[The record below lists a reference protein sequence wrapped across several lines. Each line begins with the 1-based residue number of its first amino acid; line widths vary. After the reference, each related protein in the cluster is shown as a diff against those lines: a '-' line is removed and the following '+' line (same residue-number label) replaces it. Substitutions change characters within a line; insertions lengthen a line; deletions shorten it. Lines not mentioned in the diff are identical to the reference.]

1 MRSLPGSDGA
11 RADQSDSIT
20 LGSHIYV
27 PARDDADDESYQ
39 IKVWVTLNRATIA
52 EIGRSLAMRR
62 RSIARLTVL
71 LADVDSNRKL
81 AARIERAINRTLREC
96 ADLDEL
102 VQSAVVHGAGPND
115 ALGQVRV
122 HSTHGKPQS
131 VRW

>member
-1 MRSLPGSDGA
+1 MAL
-11 RADQSDSIT
+11 T
-20 LGSHIYV
+20 LGSHIHI
-27 PARDDADDESYQ
+27 PARDEADDEPY
-39 IKVWVTLNRATIA
+39 KVEVWVTLNRATIA

-81 AARIERAINRTLREC
+81 AARIERVINRTLREC

-102 VQSAVVHGAGPND
+102 VQSAVAYGAGPD
-115 ALGQVRV
+115 DVLGQVHV
-122 HSTHGKPQS
+122 HSTHGKPQA